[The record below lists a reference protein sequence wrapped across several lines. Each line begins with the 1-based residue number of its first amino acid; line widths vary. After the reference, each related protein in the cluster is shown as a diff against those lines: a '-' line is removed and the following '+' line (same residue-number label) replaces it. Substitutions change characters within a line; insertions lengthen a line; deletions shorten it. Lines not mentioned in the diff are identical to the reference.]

1 MPMTPDEYAAKELN
15 VPGYQNDAPIYA
27 PDTGS
32 TGRDPNI
39 DRVLNGGIKP
49 EESTPV
55 DSEIA
60 AMAHEYNFTL
70 PLELRR
76 AEVATQIGRAN
87 FWNSLAAF
95 ITSLVS

>member
-1 MPMTPDEYAAKELN
+1 MPMTPDEYAAKEFN
-15 VPGYQNDAPIYA
+15 VPGYENDAPIYA
-27 PDTGS
+27 PDTES

-39 DRVLNGGIKP
+39 DRIFGEAKP
-49 EESTPV
+49 EETPPI
-55 DSEIA
+55 DPNIA

-76 AEVATQIGRAN
+76 AEVATQVGRAN
-87 FWNSLAAF
+87 FWNSLAAL